1 MIAVILLASLLLS
14 QNQATNQAAS
24 PATNPAPS
32 QAPNPPQ
39 NPASNASANPALNPP
54 PTPASNQPASS
65 APSQTSSSAPN
76 QPLAPTPPP
85 NQGQTPPPAK
95 APAHIPSA
103 SSQTTAPSQP
113 HPPPTRPSKLSAPQS
128 PPSNPP
134 ASQATTFGFAN
145 VRQLA
150 KERASHEFRPPSQ
163 TLPASLAN
171 LTYDQYRDIR
181 FRPSSAL
188 WRGQAMFEVQFFHR
202 GYNIRQRVNIYDVD
216 GGEPVE
222 IEYNPRSFTYGRLV
236 KPPKAPASL
245 GYAGFRVHYPL
256 QTPAYKD
263 ELLVFLGASYFR
275 VLGRNQH
282 YGASARGLAI
292 DTGLPTG
299 EEFPTFTD
307 FWLVRP
313 QPTDRTLTIYALL
326 DSRSVAGA
334 YRFDVRPG
342 EITQVEVHSELYPR
356 RTVAKL
362 GVAPLTSMFF
372 FGEDDGG
379 RRFDDYRPQVHDS
392 DGLMSET
399 GPGQWIWRPLANPR
413 DLRVNRFIDENPHGF
428 GLVQRERSFVHYQ
441 DAEAQYETRPS
452 YWIQP
457 LGNWGKGGVELVEIP
472 SDEEIH
478 DNMVAYWVPAQSP
491 ATGKPIA
498 FAYLLSAFAENPRW
512 PPGGRVIA
520 TRSSNPAMG
529 DNKGHFGPGARR
541 ILIDF
546 AGGELEGLAGA
557 QPVKAELSAENGQ
570 IEALTVQRVAAS
582 GAWRVAFVVTPKPK
596 RTSVDMHCYLTLYG
610 EVLTETWVY
619 QWTP

>member
-1 MIAVILLASLLLS
+1 MRSRLRAAAVIAAVLLASTVLS
-14 QNQATNQAAS
+14 QT
-24 PATNPAPS
+24 PATNPGPPSPPKATAAAPP
-32 QAPNPPQ
+32 APRPPS
-39 NPASNASANPALNPP
+39 PSA
-54 PTPASNQPASS
+54 
-65 APSQTSSSAPN
+65 AP
-76 QPLAPTPPP
+76 APTAAAAA
-85 NQGQTPPPAK
+85 PPA
-95 APAHIPSA
+95 
-103 SSQTTAPSQP
+103 
-113 HPPPTRPSKLSAPQS
+113 
-128 PPSNPP
+128 
-134 ASQATTFGFAN
+134 FGFAN

-181 FRPSSAL
+181 FRPASAL

-202 GYNIRQRVNIYDVD
+202 GYQIRQRVNIFEV
-216 GGEPVE
+216 GAEGPVE
-222 IEYNPRSFTYGRLV
+222 IDYNPRSFTYGRLL
-236 KPPKAPASL
+236 KPPKAPSSL

-256 QTPAYKD
+256 QTPGYKD

-282 YGASARGLAI
+282 YGLSARGLAI
-292 DTGLPTG
+292 DTGLQSG

-307 FWLVRP
+307 FWLMRP
-313 QPTDRTLTIYALL
+313 QPTDRSLTLYALL
-326 DSRSVAGA
+326 DSRSIAGA

-356 RTVAKL
+356 RPIAKL

-372 FGEDDGG
+372 FGENDGG
-379 RRFDDYRPQVHDS
+379 RHFDDYRPQVHDS

-399 GPGQWIWRPLANPR
+399 GPGQWLWRPLANPR
-413 DLRVNRFIDENPHGF
+413 ELRVNRFLDENPRGF
-428 GLVQRERSFVHYQ
+428 GLIQRERDFVHYE
-441 DAEAQYETRPS
+441 DAESQYETRPS
-452 YWIQP
+452 YWVQP

-478 DNMVAYWVPAQSP
+478 DNMVAYWVPAQTP
-491 ATGKPIA
+491 ATGKPVA
-498 FAYLLSAFAENPRW
+498 FAYLLSAFAQNLRW

-546 AGGELEGLAGA
+546 AGGELDGLAGA
-557 QPVKAELSAENGQ
+557 QPVKAEVSADNATV
-570 IEALTVQRVAAS
+570 EALTVQRIGAS
-582 GAWRVAFVVTPKPK
+582 GAWRVAFVATPKPK
-596 RTSVDMHCYLTLYG
+596 RPSVDLHCYLTLYG
-610 EVLTETWVY
+610 EVLSETWVY

>member
-1 MIAVILLASLLLS
+1 MIAVVLLASILLS
-14 QNQATNQAAS
+14 QNQATDQAQNPAQTPTTS
-24 PATNPAPS
+24 PAANPAPS
-32 QAPNPPQ
+32 PPANPPANPEASPPTNAPPAPPETAPTNPPANAPATQAPP
-39 NPASNASANPALNPP
+39 
-54 PTPASNQPASS
+54 
-65 APSQTSSSAPN
+65 
-76 QPLAPTPPP
+76 
-85 NQGQTPPPAK
+85 K
-95 APAHIPSA
+95 APA
-103 SSQTTAPSQP
+103 TAPSHAAPTARPAAAQPAPPSPSRAAQP
-113 HPPPTRPSKLSAPQS
+113 HPAPPRPSQAAPSKS
-128 PPSNPP
+128 PPAQTPS
-134 ASQATTFGFAN
+134 SQALTFGFAN

-150 KERASHEFRPPSQ
+150 KERASREYRPPSQ
-163 TLPASLAN
+163 ALPASLAN

-181 FRPSSAL
+181 FRPTSAL

-202 GYNIRQRVNIYDVD
+202 GYQIRQRVNIYDVD
-216 GGEPVE
+216 AGEPVE
-222 IEYNPRSFTYGRLV
+222 IEYNPRAFTYGRLV
-236 KPPKAPASL
+236 KPPRAPANL
-245 GYAGFRVHYPL
+245 GYAGFRIHYPL
-256 QTPAYKD
+256 QTPTYKD

-282 YGASARGLAI
+282 YGLSARGLAI
-292 DTGLPTG
+292 DTGLPSG

-313 QPTDRTLTIYALL
+313 QPTDRALTIYALL

-334 YRFDVRPG
+334 YRFDLRPG
-342 EITQVEVHSELYPR
+342 DVTQVEVHSELYPR
-356 RTVAKL
+356 RPIAKL

-372 FGEDDGG
+372 FGENDGG
-379 RRFDDYRPQVHDS
+379 RHFDDYRPQVHDS

-399 GPGQWIWRPLANPR
+399 GQGQWLWRPLANPR

-428 GLVQRERSFVHYQ
+428 GLIQRERSFGHYE
-441 DAEAQYETRPS
+441 DAESQYETRPS
-452 YWIQP
+452 YWVQP

-472 SDEEIH
+472 SEEEIH

-491 ATGKPIA
+491 AAGKPVS

-529 DNKGHFGPGARR
+529 DNKGHFAPGARR
-541 ILIDF
+541 ILIDY
-546 AGGELEGLAGA
+546 AGGELDGLAGA

-570 IEALTVQRVAAS
+570 IDALTVQRVPAS
-582 GAWRVAFVVTPKPK
+582 GAWRVAFVVTPKP
-596 RTSVDMHCYLTLYG
+596 RHPSVDLHCYLTLYG